1 MSTTPNG
8 TPVKNPTPKA
18 RFQQLAPVVLSRHRE
33 MVSSDQFDMSADAAL
48 LELTKQLVGVDNGN
62 QYTAIASFHR
72 IQGAYELL
80 ATMKTLAEATPK
92 TTAVLPQQLDHRV

>member
-8 TPVKNPTPKA
+8 TTVKNPTPKA
-18 RFQQLAPVVLSRHRE
+18 RFQQQPAATLSRHRE
-33 MVSSDQFDMSADAAL
+33 MVSSDQFDISADAAL
-48 LELTKQLVGVDNGN
+48 LELTKQLVAVDNGN

-92 TTAVLPQQLDHRV
+92 LPAVLPAQLDHRV